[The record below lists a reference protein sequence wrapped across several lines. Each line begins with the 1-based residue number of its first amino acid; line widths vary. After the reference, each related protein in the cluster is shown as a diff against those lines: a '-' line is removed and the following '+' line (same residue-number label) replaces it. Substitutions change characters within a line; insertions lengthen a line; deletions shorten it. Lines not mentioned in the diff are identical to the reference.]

1 MKTESSQLWNPIH
14 HKNLPYTTPPNLSKL
29 CGKIIYII
37 FVLGN
42 ITQLKARNL
51 HKIIQVE
58 LTWDK
63 RIRLHEN
70 NKANQAIIFWRNN
83 LMRLSSC
90 QCFCIL
96 HPYQFPTVFISSD
109 ASYHA
114 LPAQFFKG
122 GREQICLTF
131 FRKYKIKLSSTWRK
145 SFAIQFALKSFTP
158 KGSNKTACW
167 KTDNY
172 AASLIMEAI
181 RKSELKVIR
190 HTGN

>member
-63 RIRLHEN
+63 RIRLHEH

-83 LMRLSSC
+83 LMRLSS
-90 QCFCIL
+90 
-96 HPYQFPTVFISSD
+96 YQFFTFYILTNSLLSLFLQTPVITPYPHNFLKKGENKY
-109 ASYHA
+109 ASH
-114 LPAQFFKG
+114 F
-122 GREQICLTF
+122 
-131 FRKYKIKLSSTWRK
+131 
-145 SFAIQFALKSFTP
+145 
-158 KGSNKTACW
+158 
-167 KTDNY
+167 
-172 AASLIMEAI
+172 
-181 RKSELKVIR
+181 SENTK
-190 HTGN
+190 